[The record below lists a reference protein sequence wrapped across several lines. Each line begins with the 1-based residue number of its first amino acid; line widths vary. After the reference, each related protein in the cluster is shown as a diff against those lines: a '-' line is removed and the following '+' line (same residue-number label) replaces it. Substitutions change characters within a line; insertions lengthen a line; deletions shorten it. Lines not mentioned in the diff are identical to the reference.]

1 MLLLD
6 AYCFKG
12 LPVLLKSDA
21 GKKIYGK
28 FMNIADET
36 AQAWLQGVVDLV
48 EILHIDIQAYLDCDK
63 YKARCNNNDW
73 ILHPLP
79 LLTAVGNGLGGGDYY
94 GINKDQ
100 VGGWAWCTISVED
113 DIPVGYEELE
123 YIFRED

>member
-12 LPVLLKSDA
+12 LPVLLKSAA

-48 EILHIDIQAYLDCDK
+48 EILHIDIQGLDVLWNLVQE
-63 YKARCNNNDW
+63 YGV
-73 ILHPLP
+73 P
-79 LLTAVGNGLGGGDYY
+79 TA
-94 GINKDQ
+94 KKM
-100 VGGWAWCTISVED
+100 C
-113 DIPVGYEELE
+113 
-123 YIFRED
+123 REI

>member
-6 AYCFKG
+6 AYYFKG

-48 EILHIDIQAYLDCDK
+48 EILHIDLQGLDVLWNLVQE
-63 YKARCNNNDW
+63 YGV
-73 ILHPLP
+73 P
-79 LLTAVGNGLGGGDYY
+79 TAKKMCKEV
-94 GINKDQ
+94 
-100 VGGWAWCTISVED
+100 
-113 DIPVGYEELE
+113 
-123 YIFRED
+123 

>member
-36 AQAWLQGVVDLV
+36 AQAWLKGVVDLV
-48 EILHIDIQAYLDCDK
+48 EILHIDIQGLDVLWNLVQE
-63 YKARCNNNDW
+63 YGV
-73 ILHPLP
+73 P
-79 LLTAVGNGLGGGDYY
+79 TA
-94 GINKDQ
+94 KKM
-100 VGGWAWCTISVED
+100 C
-113 DIPVGYEELE
+113 
-123 YIFRED
+123 REI

>member
-28 FMNIADET
+28 FMNIANET

-48 EILHIDIQAYLDCDK
+48 EILHIDIQGLDVLWNLVQE
-63 YKARCNNNDW
+63 YGV
-73 ILHPLP
+73 P
-79 LLTAVGNGLGGGDYY
+79 TA
-94 GINKDQ
+94 KKM
-100 VGGWAWCTISVED
+100 C
-113 DIPVGYEELE
+113 
-123 YIFRED
+123 REI

>member
-48 EILHIDIQAYLDCDK
+48 EILHIDIQGLDVLWSLVQE
-63 YKARCNNNDW
+63 YGV
-73 ILHPLP
+73 P
-79 LLTAVGNGLGGGDYY
+79 TA
-94 GINKDQ
+94 KKM
-100 VGGWAWCTISVED
+100 C
-113 DIPVGYEELE
+113 
-123 YIFRED
+123 REI

>member
-6 AYCFKG
+6 AYYFKG

-48 EILHIDIQAYLDCDK
+48 EILHIDIQGLDVLWNLVQE
-63 YKARCNNNDW
+63 YGV
-73 ILHPLP
+73 P
-79 LLTAVGNGLGGGDYY
+79 TAKKICKEV
-94 GINKDQ
+94 
-100 VGGWAWCTISVED
+100 
-113 DIPVGYEELE
+113 
-123 YIFRED
+123 